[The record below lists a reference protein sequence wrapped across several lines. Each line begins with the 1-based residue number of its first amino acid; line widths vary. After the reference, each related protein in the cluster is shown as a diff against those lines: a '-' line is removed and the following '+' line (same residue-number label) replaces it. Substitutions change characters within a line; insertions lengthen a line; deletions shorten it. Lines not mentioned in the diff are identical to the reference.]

1 MNTPI
6 ANAIP
11 EVSAEQRETSHQR
24 QNDQL
29 PSDNKKKH
37 GQIQNID
44 SLSIDQQKL
53 TLLTL
58 RVDLIFA

>member
-29 PSDNKKKH
+29 PSDNEKKH
-37 GQIQNID
+37 RQMKKCH
-44 SLSIDQQKL
+44 LSIDQQKL

>member
-29 PSDNKKKH
+29 PSDNEKKH
-37 GQIQNID
+37 RQMKKND
-44 SLSIDQQKL
+44 SFLIDQQKL